1 MAEQPAHHHLVE
13 EEEEEE
19 EEVPGRNIRR
29 VNLRCDLRGS
39 PMEVNL
45 RYRHRGEI
53 AEAKEVG
60 KSCRV

>member
-1 MAEQPAHHHLVE
+1 MAEQPAHHHLV
-13 EEEEEE
+13 EEEEE

-60 KSCRV
+60 SSNRV